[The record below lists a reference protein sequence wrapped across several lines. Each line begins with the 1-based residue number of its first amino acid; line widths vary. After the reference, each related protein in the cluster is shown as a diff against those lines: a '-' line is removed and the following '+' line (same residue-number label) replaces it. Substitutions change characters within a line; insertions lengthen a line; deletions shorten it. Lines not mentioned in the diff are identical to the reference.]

1 MRILTR
7 TQYDAICDI
16 VMSQKKLIEQKEAE
30 VKRLKA
36 QVERLSKIVEDEIS
50 KDGPE
55 AMEDRA
61 SYEYMMRKQNLSS
74 IYGSTAGKTIDFPNS
89 HVHSENNSLNDKL
102 F

>member
-1 MRILTR
+1 MKIITNKR
-7 TQYDAICDI
+7 YDIICDI
-16 VMSQKKLIEQKEAE
+16 VMNQKRLIEQKEAE

-36 QVERLSKIVEDEIS
+36 QVERLSKIVEDELT

-61 SYEYMMRKQNLSS
+61 CYEYMMRKQNLSS
-74 IYGSTAGKTIDFPNS
+74 IYGSTAEKIIDFPNS

>member
-1 MRILTR
+1 MKIMSNKRYAMISDIMR
-7 TQYDAICDI
+7 QQN
-16 VMSQKKLIEQKEAE
+16 MLIDLKEKE
-30 VKRLKA
+30 IKRLKA
-36 QVERLSKIVEDEIS
+36 QVDRLSKIVEDELT

-61 SYEYMMRKQNLSS
+61 CYEYMMRKQNLSS
-74 IYGSTAGKTIDFPNS
+74 IYGSTAGKAIDFPNS